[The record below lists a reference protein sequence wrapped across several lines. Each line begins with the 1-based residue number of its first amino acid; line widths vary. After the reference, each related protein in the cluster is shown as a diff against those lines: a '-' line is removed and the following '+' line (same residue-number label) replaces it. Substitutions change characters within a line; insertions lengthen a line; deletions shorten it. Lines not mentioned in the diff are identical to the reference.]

1 MKNIIQISPT
11 YPPNIGGVG
20 HYAELLANHLIRK
33 GIKSKFFVSDFS
45 NYSKSN
51 KIELFGKKT
60 SSLSKLLESNKAKE
74 VILHFSGYGYA
85 TRGLCFDLI
94 KSIKEWKERNKER
107 RLVTIFHE
115 IYATGPIY
123 RMSFW
128 TYLPQKYLAK
138 NLFKLSDVV
147 LTTTRENSLTLSAF
161 KPKKKIILSSVFSNI
176 GEIKYNKSLYKRKE
190 IAIIFGGIYQKKV
203 LYKDISLNQEK
214 YLKLLNKLLIKKIV
228 DVGPKIRSLKEIGH
242 IPIKSIGIKSK
253 KFISKLLGDTKA
265 GLIFYP
271 VSQMPKS
278 GIVASYIAHG
288 VLIINFC
295 KKKIVRNNE
304 FVSGLHFIS
313 DIEEKNSRIYQK
325 IANRA
330 NKLYKNN
337 SIIKTT
343 SLISNFFK
351 KGNIL

>member
-123 RMSFW
+123 RMSF
-128 TYLPQKYLAK
+128 
-138 NLFKLSDVV
+138 
-147 LTTTRENSLTLSAF
+147 
-161 KPKKKIILSSVFSNI
+161 
-176 GEIKYNKSLYKRKE
+176 
-190 IAIIFGGIYQKKV
+190 
-203 LYKDISLNQEK
+203 
-214 YLKLLNKLLIKKIV
+214 
-228 DVGPKIRSLKEIGH
+228 
-242 IPIKSIGIKSK
+242 
-253 KFISKLLGDTKA
+253 
-265 GLIFYP
+265 
-271 VSQMPKS
+271 
-278 GIVASYIAHG
+278 
-288 VLIINFC
+288 
-295 KKKIVRNNE
+295 
-304 FVSGLHFIS
+304 
-313 DIEEKNSRIYQK
+313 
-325 IANRA
+325 
-330 NKLYKNN
+330 
-337 SIIKTT
+337 
-343 SLISNFFK
+343 
-351 KGNIL
+351 